1 MIYFQRMKA
10 VKAAMII
17 AHPGHEL
24 RVHHWVETA
33 RPEVL
38 VLTDGSGRTNQSR
51 LPSTSKVLQ
60 GAGAVPGPVYGR
72 FTDAELYQ
80 VMLTGKSEVA
90 VNLVHEVAD
99 WLVAGQFD
107 LVAGDA
113 LEGYNTSHEFCRYMT
128 GAACELVRRRTGRSL
143 PNYDFLLTGRP
154 DECPEA
160 VRGKAIHLQLDDAAI
175 KRKLAAAASYP
186 ELQHEVAAA
195 LKQFGEKIFA
205 QEWLRPVAN
214 DAGLDSAEAKP
225 FYETHGEKQM
235 AAGHYQHVI
244 RAGEHMLP
252 LAGAMW
258 SFATR

>member
-1 MIYFQRMKA
+1 
-10 VKAAMII
+10 MII
-17 AHPGHEL
+17 SHPGHEL

-51 LPSTSKVLQ
+51 LPSTTIVLQ
-60 GAGAVPGPVYGR
+60 RTGAIPGPIYGR

-80 VMLTGKSEVA
+80 VMLTGKTDMA
-90 VNLVHEVAD
+90 VKLLQETAD
-99 WLVAGQFD
+99 WLVAGEFD

-113 LEGYNTSHEFCRYMT
+113 LEGYNTSHEFSRYLT

-160 VRGKAIHLQLDDAAI
+160 TRAQAIHLQLDEAAV

-205 QEWLRPVAN
+205 QEWLRPVTN
-214 DAGLDSAEAKP
+214 DAGLKPAPEAP
-225 FYETHGEKQM
+225 FYETYGEKQK

-244 RAGEHMLP
+244 RAGEHVLP
-252 LAGAMW
+252 MAQAMW
-258 SFATR
+258 DFATR